1 MKFRS
6 YHSGTQI
13 MKRCRSAAFCVM
25 NSATLEMRKFHIP
38 LEPYFDLFVHDG
50 FIQAIPHSSDRK
62 IRTFGRY
69 FKLVETD
76 GDFEV
81 VEIPISQSMDS
92 FYPEDISRVGFS
104 VNGISNED
112 SIYLTLRT
120 WPQRSAADNSVKFR
134 LLHYQFMP
142 HCC

>member
-1 MKFRS
+1 
-6 YHSGTQI
+6 
-13 MKRCRSAAFCVM
+13 
-25 NSATLEMRKFHIP
+25 MRKFNIP
-38 LEPYFDLFVHDG
+38 LGPYFDLFVHDG
-50 FIQAIPHSSDRK
+50 FIQAIPHTTDRK

-69 FKLVETD
+69 FKLVENQ

-81 VEIPISQSMDS
+81 VEIPIAQSMES

-120 WPQRSAADNSVKFR
+120 WPQRSAADNSGLIRIRCIYGSCDKSDTMWSVSKYRDHF
-134 LLHYQFMP
+134 LKKIQIS
-142 HCC
+142 